1 MENKEII
8 YEKLQAFI
16 RRFYAN
22 ELIKGCIFF
31 IGLGLLYFLFTVF
44 IEYFLWLSPNGR
56 KLLFVVFIL
65 IEIIL
70 LARYILYPISKLIKL
85 QKGLDFEEASLIIG
99 KHFSEVSDKLT
110 NFLQLSKDDN
120 QSELLLASIDQKA
133 DSLKFVPFG
142 KAVDFKKNI
151 KFLPVAIIP
160 VLIILLLIFSNN
172 SQVLSQSYYRVVN
185 YNEQFIPPAPFS
197 FVVDNSKLQTE
208 QGKDFVLQ
216 IRTEGKVVPEKVSIQ
231 IADEQ
236 YLLQSDSI
244 GSFTYKFSKPLDN
257 VNFKLVANQV
267 ESKNMSLD
275 VIKVPSIEE
284 IELRLI
290 FPSYLNRK
298 PETLKGTANAN
309 VPEGTTVEWKLAT
322 QSTEN
327 VSYKDANSK
336 TSFVKSGNN
345 FGLKKV
351 FATSTEYQILT
362 GNSKVLNY
370 ETLDYTIGI
379 IKDQFPTI
387 NVENLPDS
395 LKSEKK
401 FLLGQ
406 ISDDYGLHKLEIVFY
421 TKENPQA
428 QKRASIA
435 IKGKQFDQFVFSFPS
450 NLPVEQGKDYE
461 YFFEVRDNDVL
472 HNYKAT
478 RSVVFSSRVLSD
490 NQKQSQLLEEQNSN
504 INSMSKSI
512 KEQDKQFSELD
523 KLQKEQKEK
532 SSLEYKDQKKIDDF
546 VERQK
551 RQDEMMKEFSEKMA
565 KNLDNL
571 NKDKKDDVQEELQKR
586 FEKVAEELEKNKKLL
601 DELNQ
606 LKDKIQ
612 NEKLFE
618 KMEQFKKQSK
628 NQTKTLEQLV
638 ELTKKYYVEKKA
650 EQIADNL
657 KKLADKQ
664 DKLSDKQDDK
674 SLEEQKNINKEFED
688 LKKELDQL
696 EKDNMDLK
704 APMDLGED
712 EKKEEEISKDL
723 KEAEESLEKKNLA
736 KAKPKQKK
744 AAKQMME
751 MSQKMASSME
761 MDAKEQMEE
770 DVKMLRQILD
780 NLVAFSFSQEGLMK
794 QIRALNPAAPS
805 FNKNL
810 KKQQTLKQQFRHVDD
825 SLFAMSMRNP
835 KIAEQV
841 TKEVGDVHYYLD
853 KSISSIVDGQIPLGN
868 SQQQYTVTHANTL
881 ANMLSDILNNMQM
894 SLSGSG
900 KGKPSKGKGEG
911 GGQLPDII
919 KKQEGLGEKM
929 KSEKGKKGEGSKPG
943 DGSKPGEGNK
953 PGGEGKSQSGEGGEE
968 GDGEGD
974 AQKIMEIYKEQVQ
987 LREQLQNELIKNG
1000 MGGNGQAVQ
1009 QMKQLEKQ
1017 LLDKGFTDE
1026 TVQKAMNI
1034 KYELLKLE
1042 KAMRTQGEESK
1053 RQAESNSKNFNN
1065 SAKALPTEILK
1076 YLNSIEILNRQS
1088 LPLRPN
1094 FSTKVQQYF
1103 KSND

>member
-1 MENKEII
+1 MVNNKEII

-31 IGLGLLYFLFTVF
+31 VGLGLLYFLFTVF

-56 KLLFVVFIL
+56 KALFIIFVLF
-65 IEIIL
+65 EIIL
-70 LARYILYPISKLIKL
+70 LGRYILYPISKLINL
-85 QKGLDFEEASLIIG
+85 QKGLNFEQASLIIG

-110 NFLQLSKDDN
+110 NFLQLSKDEN

-142 KAVDFKKNI
+142 KAVDFRKNI

-172 SQVLSQSYYRVVN
+172 LQVLSQSYHRVVN

-197 FVVDNSKLQTE
+197 FVIENPKLQTE

-216 IRTEGKVVPEKVSIQ
+216 IRTEGKVVPEKVNIQ

-236 YLLQSDSI
+236 YLLQSDSL
-244 GSFTYKFSKPLDN
+244 GSFSYKFSKPLDN

-290 FPSYLNRK
+290 FPAYLSRNS
-298 PETLKGTANAN
+298 ETIKGTANAT

-327 VSYKDANSK
+327 VSYKDGVSK
-336 TSFVKSGNN
+336 VSFAKSGNN
-345 FGLKKV
+345 FGFKKN
-351 FATSTEYQILT
+351 FSTSTEYQILT
-362 GNSKVLNY
+362 GNSKVSNY
-370 ETLDYTIGI
+370 ETLDYSIAVV
-379 IKDQFPTI
+379 KDQFPTI

-395 LKSEKK
+395 IKSEKK
-401 FLLGQ
+401 YLVGQ
-406 ISDDYGLHKLEIVFY
+406 IADDYGLHKLEIVFY
-421 TKENPQA
+421 TKDNPQT
-428 QKRASIA
+428 QKRSSIA
-435 IKGKQFDQFVFSFPS
+435 VKGKQFDQFVFSFPS
-450 NLPVEQGKDYE
+450 NLPVELGKDYE
-461 YFFEVRDNDVL
+461 YFFEVRDNDAM

-490 NQKQSQLLEEQNSN
+490 NEKKTQLLEEQNSN
-504 INSMSKSI
+504 INSMSQSI

-565 KNLDNL
+565 KNLDNI

-612 NEKLFE
+612 NERLFE

-628 NQTKTLEQLV
+628 DQTKTLEQLV

-657 KKLADKQ
+657 KKLAEKQ
-664 DKLSDKQDDK
+664 DKLADKQDDK
-674 SLEEQKNINKEFED
+674 SLSEQKDINKEFED

-696 EKDNMDLK
+696 EKDNKDLK
-704 APMDLGED
+704 TPMDLD
-712 EKKEEEISKDL
+712 NDPKKEEEISKDL
-723 KEAEESLEKKNLA
+723 KDAEENLDKKTPA
-736 KAKPKQKK
+736 KAKPKQKS
-744 AAKQMME
+744 AAKKMME
-751 MSQKMASSME
+751 MGQKMSSSLE

-794 QIRALNPAAPS
+794 QFRALNPAAPS
-805 FNKNL
+805 FNKHL
-810 KKQQTLKQQFRHVDD
+810 KQQQTLKQQFRHIDD

-853 KSISSIVDGQIPLGN
+853 KSIGSIVEGQIPQGN

-900 KGKPSKGKGEG
+900 KGKPSKGKGD

-929 KSEKGKKGEGSKPG
+929 KGEKGKKGEGSKPG
-943 DGSKPGEGNK
+943 EGKKPGESGM
-953 PGGEGKSQSGEGGEE
+953 PQSGGGGQG

-974 AQKIMEIYKEQVQ
+974 AEKIMEIYKEQVQ

-1026 TVQKAMNI
+1026 TVQRAMNI

-1053 RQAESNSKNFNN
+1053 RQAESSGKDFNN
-1065 SAKALPTEILK
+1065 SAKALPEEILK

>member
-1 MENKEII
+1 MVNNKEII

-44 IEYFLWLSPNGR
+44 VEYFLWLSPNGR
-56 KLLFVVFIL
+56 RLLFVIFIL
-65 IEIIL
+65 FEIIL
-70 LARYILYPISKLIKL
+70 LGRYILYPIAKLIKI
-85 QKGLDFEEASLIIG
+85 QKGLDFEQASLLIG

-110 NFLQLSKDDN
+110 NFLQLSKDNN

-133 DSLKFVPFG
+133 DSLKFIPFG
-142 KAVDFKKNI
+142 KAVDFRKNI
-151 KFLPVAIIP
+151 KFLPIAIIP
-160 VLIILLLIFSNN
+160 VLIILLLMFSNN
-172 SQVLSQSYYRVVN
+172 LQLLSQSYHRVVN

-197 FVVDNSKLQTE
+197 FVIENSKLQTE

-216 IRTEGKVVPEKVSIQ
+216 IRTEGKVVPEKVNIQ

-236 YLLQSDSI
+236 YLLQSGSL
-244 GSFTYKFSKPLDN
+244 GSFSYKFSKPLDN

-298 PETLKGTANAN
+298 SEILKGTANAT
-309 VPEGTTVEWKLAT
+309 VPEGTTVEWKLIT

-327 VSYKDANSK
+327 VGYKDAAIK
-336 TSFVKSGNN
+336 GSFSRSGNN
-345 FGLKKV
+345 FGFKKI
-351 FATSTEYQILT
+351 FSSSTDYQILT
-362 GNSKVLNY
+362 GNNKVSNY
-370 ETLDYTIGI
+370 EILDYSIGVV
-379 IKDQFPTI
+379 KDQFPTI

-401 FLLGQ
+401 YLLGQ
-406 ISDDYGLHKLEIVFY
+406 ISDDYGLHKLEIIYY
-421 TKENPQA
+421 TKDNPQS
-428 QKRASIA
+428 QKRGAIT

-450 NLPVEQGKDYE
+450 NLPVELGKDYE
-461 YFFEVRDNDVL
+461 YFFEVRDNDAL

-478 RSVVFSSRVLSD
+478 RSVVFSSRIFSE
-490 NQKQSQLLEEQNSN
+490 NEKETQLIQEQNSN
-504 INSMSKSI
+504 INSMSQSI
-512 KEQDKQFSELD
+512 KEQEKQFSDLE

-532 SSLEYKDQKKIDDF
+532 SNLEYKDQKKIDDF

-565 KNLDNL
+565 KNLDNI
-571 NKDKKDDVQEELQKR
+571 KQDKKDNVQEELQKR

-657 KKLADKQ
+657 KKLAEKQ
-664 DKLSDKQDDK
+664 DKLADKQDDK
-674 SLEEQKNINKEFED
+674 SLSEQKDINKEFEQ
-688 LKKELDQL
+688 LKSELDQL
-696 EKDNMDLK
+696 EKDNKALK
-704 APMDLGED
+704 SPMDLEND
-712 EKKEEEISKDL
+712 AKKEEEISKDL
-723 KEAEESLEKKNLA
+723 KDAEENLEKKNAA

-751 MSQKMASSME
+751 MGQKMSSSIE
-761 MDAKEQMEE
+761 MDSKEQMEE

-780 NLVAFSFSQEGLMK
+780 NLVAFSFSQESLMK
-794 QIRALNPAAPS
+794 QFRALNPAAPS
-805 FNKNL
+805 FNKHL
-810 KKQQTLKQQFRHVDD
+810 KQQQTLKQQFRHVDD
-825 SLFAMSMRNP
+825 SLFALSMRNP

-853 KSISSIVDGQIPLGN
+853 KSIGSIVEGQIPQGN
-868 SQQQYTVTHANTL
+868 AQQQYTVTHANTL

-900 KGKPSKGKGEG
+900 MGKPSKGKGEG

-919 KKQEGLGEKM
+919 KKQVGLGEKM
-929 KSEKGKKGEGSKPG
+929 KGEKGKKGEGSKPG
-943 DGSKPGEGNK
+943 EGKKPGESGM
-953 PGGEGKSQSGEGGEE
+953 PQSGEGGQ
-968 GDGEGD
+968 GSDGEGD
-974 AQKIMEIYKEQVQ
+974 AEKIMEIYKEQVQ
-987 LREQLQNELIKNG
+987 LRERLQNELIKNG

-1017 LLDKGFTDE
+1017 LLDKGITDE
-1026 TVQKAMNI
+1026 AVQKAMNI
-1034 KYELLKLE
+1034 KYELLMLE

-1053 RQAESNSKNFNN
+1053 RQAESSGKDFNN
-1065 SAKALPTEILK
+1065 SVNALPKEIQK